1 MFTQRALYTLVALS
15 LVAIAGCQNSTP
27 PASSAAMPSQQ
38 AILIRGNGGTTVAV
52 FVPTDDPDKPMALL
66 GPGVEP
72 CPECQAAAVK
82 YFKTGVLD
90 PKCSRTGAT
99 RSLVTMTP
107 SITGHQ

>member
-1 MFTQRALYTLVALS
+1 MFMQRTVYTVAALS
-15 LVAIAGCQNSTP
+15 LLAFAGCQSSTP
-27 PASSAAMPSQQ
+27 PAPSAAMPSQQ
-38 AILIRGNGGTTVAV
+38 AIFIRGNGGTTVAV

-82 YFKTGVLD
+82 YYKTGVLD

-107 SITGHQ
+107 STTGHQ